1 MKARSTL
8 ILVMS
13 LMLVSSAPQQ
23 LRAENWPGWRGPTRD
38 GHTTERSLP
47 VRWSETENVLWK
59 VPIAG
64 SGHSSPIVWGEA
76 VFITTCYTDTQSR
89 RLLKFDRDTGKLL
102 WDREIAVSPIE
113 EMHRDNSPASATPVT
128 DGKLV
133 YVVFCVNAG
142 LEVSAIDFA
151 GEKVWTKRVGAFE
164 ASHGFCSNLVLD
176 GDRIFLS
183 GLQDGP
189 DAFVAALDK
198 HSGEVVWKVP
208 RTKQVRSYSTPL
220 LCSIHNR
227 PALLL
232 SGAEQTVAYER
243 STGQTIW
250 EIDGPGSKTVSS
262 IVACEQC
269 DLAFVCGG
277 RDNQFFAIGM
287 NSHQSTAPSPPTIA
301 WKAIKGIPYMT
312 SPLLSKGRLHIL
324 SDEGIYRCYDPAS
337 GRVLKELRAVG
348 SLQSSMIASEDY
360 IYITETSGRT
370 TVIKNDENWTVVA
383 KNDLNERIVSS
394 LAASQGSLFI
404 RTGES
409 LIALRLQTA
418 DESR

>member
-8 ILVMS
+8 ALVMAFT
-13 LMLVSSAPQQ
+13 LVSSTRLQ
-23 LRAENWPGWRGPTRD
+23 LHAENWPGWRGPTRD
-38 GHTTERSLP
+38 GHTTEHNLP

-59 VPIAG
+59 IPVAG
-64 SGHSSPIVWGEA
+64 NGHSSPIVWDEA

-89 RLLKFDRDTGKLL
+89 RLLKIDRDTGKVL

-133 YVVFCVNAG
+133 YVVFLVNGG

-151 GEKVWTKRVGAFE
+151 GEKVWTKRVGTFE

-189 DAFVAALDK
+189 DAFVAALGK
-198 HSGEVVWKVP
+198 LSGEVVWKVP
-208 RTKQVRSYSTPL
+208 RTKRVRSYSTPL
-220 LCSIHNR
+220 LCSIHNC

-232 SGAEQTVAYER
+232 SGAEQTVAYDR
-243 STGQTIW
+243 ATGQTIW

-277 RDNQFFAIGM
+277 RDNQFFAICM
-287 NSHQSTAPSPPTIA
+287 NSHLKTAPSPPTIA

-312 SPLLSKGRLHIL
+312 SPLFSKGKLHIL

-337 GRVLKELRAVG
+337 GRVLKEVRAVG

-383 KNDLNERIVSS
+383 KNDLNDRVVSS
-394 LAASQGSLFI
+394 LAASQGTLFV
-404 RTGES
+404 RTNDS
-409 LIALRLQTA
+409 LIALRLPNS
-418 DESR
+418 E

>member
-1 MKARSTL
+1 MKAQFTFAFAMISL
-8 ILVMS
+8 LLGPGIL
-13 LMLVSSAPQQ
+13 P

-38 GHTTERSLP
+38 GHTTEQNLP
-47 VRWSETENVLWK
+47 VRWSATENVLWK
-59 VPIAG
+59 VPVGG
-64 SGHSSPIVWGEA
+64 SGHSSPIVWEKA
-76 VFITTCYTDTQSR
+76 VFITTCYTDSLSR
-89 RLLKFDRDTGKLL
+89 RLLKIDRDTGELL

-128 DGKLV
+128 DGKHV
-133 YVVFCVNAG
+133 YVVFLVNGG
-142 LEVSAIDFA
+142 LEVTAIDFA
-151 GEKVWTKRVGAFE
+151 GDKAWTKRVGSFE

-198 HSGEVVWKVP
+198 HSGELVWKVP
-208 RTKQVRSYSTPL
+208 RTKRVRSYSTPQ
-220 LCSIHNR
+220 LCSICNR

-232 SGAEQTVAYER
+232 SGAEQTVAYDRE
-243 STGQTIW
+243 TGATIW

-287 NSHQSTAPSPPTIA
+287 NAQLSTASSPPTIA

-312 SPLLSKGRLHIL
+312 SPLLSKGKLHIL

-337 GRVLKELRAVG
+337 GRVLKEVRAVG

-370 TVIKNDENWTVVA
+370 TVIKNDEHWTVVA
-383 KNDLNERIVSS
+383 ENDLNERVVSS
-394 LAASQGSLFI
+394 LAASSNTIFI
-404 RTGES
+404 RTDKS
-409 LIALRLQTA
+409 LIALSSA
-418 DESR
+418 KSD